1 MMACPVDE
9 PSFFMFD
16 GVDMDIFDILGMI
29 GGLCLFL
36 FGMNVMSQTMER
48 RAGNSLRVILGKL
61 TDSKLAG
68 FATGLAVTALIQS
81 SSATT
86 VMVVG
91 FVNSAMMTLSQAMNV
106 IVGANVGTTVTAWI
120 LSLSGISSTNFF
132 IRMLKPSSFTPI
144 LALIGIILLLRSKDS
159 AKKDTGT
166 ILLAFST
173 LMFGL
178 QTMSDSVSVLKDM
191 PQFQALF
198 VKFSNPLLGLLIG
211 IVMTAILQSSSA
223 SVGILQSFAA
233 AGLVPSVTSI
243 PIIMGQNIGACVP
256 TLISAAGTNRNAKR
270 AAMYHLMFNLI
281 GAAFWLA
288 AFLIWKNVAAP
299 AFLSDLASPLGIAIV
314 HTSYKLLCSALILP
328 FNGTMERLIC
338 RLVPDAEGQE
348 TKVELDE
355 RLLKAPALAL
365 QQCRVL
371 MDDMAKAALDSID
384 DSLDCMDS
392 YSAELEKSIREKEDL
407 TDHYEDIIGTYL
419 VKLSSQKLSEDDN
432 MTSAEFLKLIT
443 DFERIADHSVRIVDA
458 VLEKAEKK
466 IVFSEGAVCELNVLE
481 RAIRHI
487 MLLSYNAFVNK
498 DIDSAFKVEPLE
510 QVVDYLKEEIRTRH
524 IRRLQRGECSIEA
537 GFVLNDLLTAMER
550 VSDHCSNIAGCI
562 MDSSMHNL
570 NLHETLNE
578 YKHNSA
584 KFNSSFDSFMAQY
597 TLPQMDGQSSN

>member
-1 MMACPVDE
+1 
-9 PSFFMFD
+9 
-16 GVDMDIFDILGMI
+16 MDIFDVLGMI

-48 RAGNSLRVILGKL
+48 RAGKSLRVILGKL
-61 TDSKLAG
+61 TDSRLAG

-91 FVNSAMMTLSQAMNV
+91 FVNSAMMTLEQAMNV

-120 LSLSGISSTNFF
+120 LSLSGISSTSFLL
-132 IRMLKPSSFTPI
+132 RMLKPSSFTPI
-144 LALIGIILLLRSKDS
+144 LALIGIIMLLRSKDS
-159 AKKDTGT
+159 ARKDTGT

-178 QTMSDSVSVLKDM
+178 QTMSDSVAVLKDL
-191 PQFQALF
+191 PQFQSLF
-198 VKFSNPLLGLLIG
+198 VKFSNPMLGLLIG

-233 AGLVPSVTSI
+233 AGLVPYVTSI

-281 GAAFWLA
+281 GAGFWLA
-288 AFLIWKNVAAP
+288 VFLVFKHVAAP

-314 HTSYKLLCSALILP
+314 HTTFKLLCSVLILP

-338 RLVPDAEGQE
+338 RIVPDTAGPD

-371 MDDMAKAALDSID
+371 MDDMAKSAMDSIG

-392 YSAELEKSIREKEDL
+392 YSAEMDKSIREKEDL

-458 VLEKAEKK
+458 VIEMDEKK
-466 IVFSEGAVCELNVLE
+466 IVFSDGAVAELNVLE

-487 MLLSYNAFVNK
+487 TLLAYNAFVNK

-510 QVVDYLKEEIRTRH
+510 QVVDFLKEEIRTRH

-578 YKHNSA
+578 YKHNSR
-584 KFNSSFDSFMAQY
+584 KFNESYEAFMKQY
-597 TLPQMDGQSSN
+597 TLPQMDART